1 MAAATDFADF
11 NHSREP
17 IALPIAASRDFV
29 EAVHR
34 IWVSKRGRPFNIR
47 KMSRRYHIREEL
59 QSRLLGQRENQPN
72 TANAISCR
80 HVSESA
86 QRLLDNKRTFDT
98 GRTSRT
104 FIHKNCVESCRH

>member
-34 IWVSKRGRPFNIR
+34 IWLSERREPFNIR

-98 GRTSRT
+98 GCTSRT